1 MRTGFCVFCLC
12 LVTLFAI
19 SSKKSIN
26 TIPSYTGTPTLIPS
40 WTGYLQVR
48 PSPDNAHVWYWFFPS
63 LNDPTKDPLIIWL
76 SGGPGCSSMIALF
89 AENGPYRA
97 DSANSISFNQNTWI
111 QRSSVLYLDQV
122 IGSGLSFT
130 SGLKPNS
137 TSTVVGDIGTA
148 LVEFFTLFPQ
158 FKQSDLY
165 MAGDSYSGK
174 FIPSY
179 FETFNFTTSSFN
191 FKGVLLGNPSF
202 DPIRQYSIY
211 ADLGYTSGIVDYRNR
226 VEMNILYSQCIKD
239 VQSGNYK
246 AAHNTSCTPII
257 FDKLVGINGLSP
269 FDTREVSTTQNY
281 FDSIATYLNRVDVR
295 VALSVNTLS
304 SNYVN
309 CDDTTFQNF
318 IPDMFQGVSNGSLPN
333 MISGMRVL
341 LYSAQ
346 FDLRVGVL
354 GTVEYLRYM
363 NWSGRSVFNSMK
375 QTLFSSG
382 DGAVV
387 GQFKS
392 YLGLTH
398 MTIYGAS
405 HIAPRTA
412 ALATLTMVSR
422 FIGPTQN
429 LCETSLPNCMD
440 RAYECPGNCSSHGS
454 CFKYTC
460 ACIGGYTS
468 QDCSIGT
475 FAHDVKSESVFSG
488 TIVGKDVN
496 IYRLKLFGVDTML
509 NAYVT
514 LTRTSDI
521 GTSYVF
527 VSAHGADDIPTD
539 DQIRNLVYSKMLQ
552 DTLGAVVNYGF
563 TFMNT
568 SAEPIKITNAKGMQL
583 IRGAPNVLTIVVY
596 NSDDF
601 VTTYNLRVRTEVGS
615 GEIRLLGVFTTL
627 CVFVGLIVISQ
638 LFLLISGW
646 QIVKEAKNTVLME
659 RLE

>member
-1 MRTGFCVFCLC
+1 
-12 LVTLFAI
+12 
-19 SSKKSIN
+19 
-26 TIPSYTGTPTLIPS
+26 
-40 WTGYLQVR
+40 
-48 PSPDNAHVWYWFFPS
+48 
-63 LNDPTKDPLIIWL
+63 
-76 SGGPGCSSMIALF
+76 
-89 AENGPYRA
+89 
-97 DSANSISFNQNTWI
+97 
-111 QRSSVLYLDQV
+111 
-122 IGSGLSFT
+122 
-130 SGLKPNS
+130 
-137 TSTVVGDIGTA
+137 
-148 LVEFFTLFPQ
+148 
-158 FKQSDLY
+158 
-165 MAGDSYSGK
+165 
-174 FIPSY
+174 
-179 FETFNFTTSSFN
+179 
-191 FKGVLLGNPSF
+191 
-202 DPIRQYSIY
+202 
-211 ADLGYTSGIVDYRNR
+211 
-226 VEMNILYSQCIKD
+226 
-239 VQSGNYK
+239 
-246 AAHNTSCTPII
+246 
-257 FDKLVGINGLSP
+257 
-269 FDTREVSTTQNY
+269 
-281 FDSIATYLNRVDVR
+281 
-295 VALSVNTLS
+295 
-304 SNYVN
+304 
-309 CDDTTFQNF
+309 
-318 IPDMFQGVSNGSLPN
+318 
-333 MISGMRVL
+333 L